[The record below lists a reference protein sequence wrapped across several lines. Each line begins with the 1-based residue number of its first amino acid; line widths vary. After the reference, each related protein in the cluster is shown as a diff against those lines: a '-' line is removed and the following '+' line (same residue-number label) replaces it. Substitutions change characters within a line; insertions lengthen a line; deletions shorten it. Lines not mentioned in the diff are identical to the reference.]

1 MTYGLF
7 RVRNKIRLLRLYLFS
22 DREEDSMGVRVT
34 PLSVSLTEV
43 GPTVHFKGRS
53 LGFVPRLQ
61 SPHKN
66 YVVGLE
72 GSKIGIYI

>member
-1 MTYGLF
+1 
-7 RVRNKIRLLRLYLFS
+7 
-22 DREEDSMGVRVT
+22 MGVRVT